1 MAKSKMR
8 LRFPNI
14 ILLLCGLIL
23 LIFLFDFLWRNIL
36 SPTVPGDTEGII
48 TADGTFATSDPS
60 DSVFTDTTEEDDEE
74 QQETTTE
81 EATEEATEDPNI
93 QTVTLT
99 QSQIHNGPL
108 ILVSGTCPFV
118 GDTDFIDFTSCEN
131 SNVKPRDRALEINSE
146 ILQPISNLF
155 NGYYND
161 NGYVNLQ
168 IYSTNKI
175 YTGTGSLYTNELTER
190 STGYTFDIGLI
201 TSTGDVVAYLTKRNE
216 WMFNNC
222 WKYGFVVRYQDTKT
236 GTTGVGFMPH
246 HFRYVGLPH
255 SMAMYEND
263 MCLEEY
269 LQFLTDFAYANP
281 YTYVYNDSVYEIY
294 YVPAEESGD
303 TVLYLPKDVSYSISG
318 NNTDGFIVTLDVT
331 NGTSSDNSED
341 STENSTDISAPEDD
355 YTGENDIYG
364 QSLIG

>member
-23 LIFLFDFLWRNIL
+23 LIFLFDFLWRNVL

-48 TADGTFATSDPS
+48 TADDTFATDENVPA
-60 DSVFTDTTEEDDEE
+60 TDAEETTEESTDEE
-74 QQETTTE
+74 QTTTE
-81 EATEEATEDPNI
+81 ATTEEPTEDPNI
-93 QTVTLT
+93 QMVTLT

-108 ILVSGTCPFV
+108 ILVSGTCPFI
-118 GDTDFIDFTSCEN
+118 GDTDFIDFTSCDN
-131 SNVKPRDRALEINSE
+131 NHVKPRDQALEFNSE

-155 NGYYND
+155 DGYYND

-168 IYSTNKI
+168 VYSTNKI
-175 YTGTGSLYTNELTER
+175 YTGSDSLYTNELSER

-201 TSTGDVVAYLTKRNE
+201 TSKGNVVAYLTKRNE

-222 WKYGFVVRYQDTKT
+222 WKYGFVVRYQDNKT
-236 GTTGVGFMPH
+236 GITGVGYMPH

-255 SMAMYEND
+255 SMAMYENG

-269 LQFLTDFAYANP
+269 LQFLTDFTYADP

-331 NGTSSDNSED
+331 NGTSSDD
-341 STENSTDISAPEDD
+341 SSSDSDTDTSSPEDD
-355 YTGENDIYG
+355 YSGDDYN
-364 QSLIG
+364 